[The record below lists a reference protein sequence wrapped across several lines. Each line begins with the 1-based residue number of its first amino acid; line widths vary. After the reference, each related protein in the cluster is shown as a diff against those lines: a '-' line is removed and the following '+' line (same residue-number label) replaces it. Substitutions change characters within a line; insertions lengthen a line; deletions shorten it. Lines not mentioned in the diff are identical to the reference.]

1 MQRIL
6 LALAL
11 CAVFPPAFA
20 AFSFSEEEKQQK
32 ESDEASRKKVS
43 QQLATPC
50 KDALK
55 DRKIMVVIGERSSKG
70 ISAQQSSY
78 SAHFNSINQR
88 LRSLGLKTYTQQ
100 EITAQIAQA
109 EIDAYFRNDPDAALN
124 ASKKVGADF
133 ILRGTISSRTAMNP
147 VLRIPEVYIYMGF
160 TLSAA
165 DGRTI
170 SDVSASAESYSG
182 TDTLGMALTLVNE
195 QASGVVARLYN
206 DYCRNAGISGGA
218 KKKQTN

>member
-11 CAVFPPAFA
+11 CLVFPSAFG
-20 AFSFSEEEKQQK
+20 AFSFSEDERQEK
-32 ESDEASRKKVS
+32 ETEGNARRKVS

-50 KDALK
+50 REALK
-55 DRKIMVVIGERSSKG
+55 DRKIMVVIGERSSRG
-70 ISAQQSSY
+70 INAQQSSY
-78 SAHFNSINQR
+78 SPHFNSINQR
-88 LRSLGLKTYTQQ
+88 LRNLGLKTYTQQ
-100 EITAQIAQA
+100 EITAQVAQA

-124 ASKKVGADF
+124 ASKKMGADF
-133 ILRGTISSRTAMNP
+133 ILRGTISSRTAINP
-147 VLRIPEVYIYMGF
+147 VLRIPEVYVNMGF

-195 QASGVVARLYN
+195 QASGVVARLYS
-206 DYCRNAGISGGA
+206 DYCRNAGIGGG
-218 KKKQTN
+218 KKK

>member
-1 MQRIL
+1 MPRFVLAIL
-6 LALAL
+6 FCFTLPSAL
-11 CAVFPPAFA
+11 
-20 AFSFSEEEKQQK
+20 AFSFSEEDKQQK
-32 ESDEASRKKVS
+32 DADDTSRKKVS

-55 DRKIMVVIGERSSKG
+55 DRKIMVVIGERSSRG

-78 SAHFNSINQR
+78 SPHFNSINQR
-88 LRSLGLKTYTQQ
+88 LRNLGLKTYTQQ
-100 EITAQIAQA
+100 EITAQVAQA

-124 ASKKVGADF
+124 ASKKMGADF
-133 ILRGTISSRTAMNP
+133 ILRGTISSRTAINP
-147 VLRIPEVYIYMGF
+147 VLRIPEVYVNMGF

-195 QASGVVARLYN
+195 QASGVVARLYS
-206 DYCRNAGISGGA
+206 DYCRNAGIGGGT
-218 KKKQTN
+218 KKKQSN